1 MFLALWTNKD
11 VLHILPHWNWNEG
24 DSVDVWAYTNYDEVE
39 LFINGVSQ
47 GVKTKQPGQ
56 FHLSWKTAFQ
66 PGSLKAVGKKNNG
79 LVTTCLQQ
87 DPDVAASRIKVVE
100 IKTVDKPS
108 KLDLIAD

>member
-1 MFLALWTNKD
+1 
-11 VLHILPHWNWNEG
+11 
-24 DSVDVWAYTNYDEVE
+24 
-39 LFINGVSQ
+39 
-47 GVKTKQPGQ
+47 
-56 FHLSWKTAFQ
+56 
-66 PGSLKAVGKKNNG
+66 VGKKNNG